1 MYNLSDSE
9 PAGKSTFSEAIGR
22 QNLVDDFST
31 RFSSITRERNQL
43 QTCKLSQKN
52 SFVILHRL
60 MYTLSPKTA
69 YLKSEIVEIGRFR
82 TISALFLDFPRFCR
96 YEREAGFYNCARGN
110 GRGLTNSPRRWAGF
124 NICPRSGWGL
134 INSPRQW
141 AGFNKCPRG
150 GAGLNIYA

>member
-43 QTCKLSQKN
+43 QTCKLSQKM

-60 MYTLSPKTA
+60 MCNLSTKTA
-69 YLKSEIVEIGRFR
+69 YLKSEFVEIGRFW
-82 TISALFLDFPRFCR
+82 TISALFLDFPRFCP
-96 YEREAGFYNCARGN
+96 YEREAGLYDCAQGN
-110 GRGLTNSPRRWAGF
+110 GRGLTNSPR
-124 NICPRSGWGL
+124 
-134 INSPRQW
+134 QW
-141 AGFNKCPRG
+141 AGLDK
-150 GAGLNIYA
+150 